1 LSPKLNLSKFR
12 KILSFDTVCF
22 FWWGLLRP
30 IQTVETRKAHHR
42 DPEPSAARLGPR
54 AFSTGVVDSL
64 GEGFVCKG
72 IWRHFVLSLAIGLF
86 TFGVSWFIYP
96 FFAKNI
102 IATQYRK
109 NGWLEI

>member
-1 LSPKLNLSKFR
+1 MK
-12 KILSFDTVCF
+12 DV
-22 FWWGLLRP
+22 RP
-30 IQTVETRKAHHR
+30 GTQG
-42 DPEPSAARLGPR
+42 PEPSASRLAPR
-54 AFSTGVVDSL
+54 GFSTGVVDSL

>member
-1 LSPKLNLSKFR
+1 VTFEHPGNGYQESITNFA
-12 KILSFDTVCF
+12 ILWCLVF
-22 FWWGLLRP
+22 G
-30 IQTVETRKAHHR
+30 
-42 DPEPSAARLGPR
+42 
-54 AFSTGVVDSL
+54 SL
-64 GEGFVCKG
+64 YFAYKG
-72 IWRHFVLSLAIGLF
+72 IWRHFVLSLVIGLF